1 MGAPRAATAQLAQE
15 KERAQV
21 HEFHCLE
28 IFRIPRA
35 LGATAR
41 GVRDDA
47 GLKRAAKL
55 VVDEQ
60 YVVHSKGPFADGAL
74 AARSPITWAGEAA
87 VVLVMTVV
95 MGGPLVWSF
104 ALPAYLAVAGSWLQV
119 GLYVAASAVLAYH
132 PLPVAYDELYS
143 SWFVEQMYR
152 YFSYR
157 MLWADDCRDE
167 AMRHSP
173 WLGAGVPHGAM
184 PFANVLSVPA
194 VNSFMYGDAEFVGA
208 PASVVFR
215 TPFLRYFTLFKSC
228 TVDGPTLTREM
239 AKGNNVGLVGDGI
252 AGIFQ
257 CSDQEE
263 VVALKSRKGLAKLA
277 LRTGRPVLPCY
288 SMGNTSAFS
297 VWYDSFGVMEWLSRK
312 AQASIFVYWGKFGLP
327 IPKRVNI
334 TMIIGNLVKVDKVVA
349 DPSEAEVD
357 AVHQRILQNIEDA
370 FNLHKGALGYG
381 HKTMRFV

>member
-1 MGAPRAATAQLAQE
+1 MGAPRAATAQPMQPQQQQ
-15 KERAQV
+15 RAQGGQG

-28 IFRIPRA
+28 VFRIPRA
-35 LGATAR
+35 LGATAH
-41 GVRDDA
+41 GVRNDA
-47 GLKRAAKL
+47 GLKRAAQL

-74 AARSPITWAGEAA
+74 AARAPITWTGEAA

-119 GLYVAASAVLAYH
+119 GLYVAATAVLAYH
-132 PLPVAYDELYS
+132 PLPVAHDELYS
-143 SWFVEQMYR
+143 SWFVEQLYR

-167 AMRHSP
+167 AMQHSP

-194 VNSFMYGDAEFVGA
+194 VNSFLYGDAEFLGA

-215 TPFLRYFTLFKSC
+215 TPFLRYLTVFKSC

-263 VVALKSRKGLAKLA
+263 VVALAQVPQRPRQARAAHGPPGSALLLDGQHERLLGLVRLVRRDGVAFA
-277 LRTGRPVLPCY
+277 QGAGFDLRLLGQVRAANPKASQHHDGPRQSGQGGQGR
-288 SMGNTSAFS
+288 G
-297 VWYDSFGVMEWLSRK
+297 G
-312 AQASIFVYWGKFGLP
+312 
-327 IPKRVNI
+327 
-334 TMIIGNLVKVDKVVA
+334 
-349 DPSEAEVD
+349 SE
-357 AVHQRILQNIEDA
+357 R
-370 FNLHKGALGYG
+370 GRG
-381 HKTMRFV
+381 